1 MYYCR
6 MAWEGIEGRLK
17 NALSVKVSIPGGMIW
32 LPASHLSIDDWLTS
46 IAQTDEELR
55 ELNIPRIRFLQNRW
69 RLVPLME
76 LEWDDQFSNRR
87 AIVAMYAGRCAY
99 ILFSDWN
106 QYQVIAAVEPKDNP
120 SLYRTVIGQLLENRS
135 FVPTWPTHIR
145 NRRPDLVPEFVTI
158 SLKDPARNES
168 LRHAG
173 WMDPDSKRE
182 ETWKAFLS
190 EILVGWI
197 GQWLHARE
205 VGIWHEDT
213 SGSAGEQKRKKVSA
227 A

>member
-1 MYYCR
+1 
-6 MAWEGIEGRLK
+6 MAWEGIETRLK
-17 NALSVKVSIPGGMIW
+17 NALAVKVSLPGGTIW

-69 RLVPLME
+69 RIVPLME

-87 AIVAMYAGRCAY
+87 GIVAMFAGSRAY
-99 ILFSDWN
+99 ILYSDWN
-106 QYQVIAAVEPKDNP
+106 RYQVIAAVEPKDNP
-120 SLYRTVIGQLLENRS
+120 SLYRAVIGQLLENRI

-145 NRRPDLVPEFVTI
+145 NRRPDLVPEYVTI
-158 SLKDPARNES
+158 SLKEPDRKVSRSPAD
-168 LRHAG
+168 
-173 WMDPDSKRE
+173 WMHPYSTQDEK
-182 ETWKAFLS
+182 WKAFLS

-205 VGIWHEDT
+205 VGIWHEEAPET
-213 SGSAGEQKRKKVSA
+213 VSSVKKAKTTSA